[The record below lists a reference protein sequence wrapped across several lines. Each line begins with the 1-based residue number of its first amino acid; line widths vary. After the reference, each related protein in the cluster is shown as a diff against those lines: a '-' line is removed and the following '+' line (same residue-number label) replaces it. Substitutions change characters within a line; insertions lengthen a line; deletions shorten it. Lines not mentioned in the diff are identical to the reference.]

1 MGSLQVVSNRVVSNG
16 KFASCPSRESWPLV
30 PNEADKLLIEVN
42 SSSICLDLL
51 SSDVNSMPREITEN
65 CFQDFWKQN
74 YPQHV
79 QIYTDGSRS
88 ATGSVSAGLYLPS
101 TNLATGW
108 LLNPVHT
115 ILGAELFAILKA
127 MQLAIT
133 DESLKDKPILILT
146 DSRAALQILSSLSV
160 CSYCSIIAQIHKLM
174 QIKGLDRVM
183 MCWVRG
189 HSNIRGNEVADRIA
203 NLAHANDRSARSS
216 LCFEEWLCLL
226 KNKFLKYWS
235 LWWSEEV
242 QSSGK
247 GTFRLGLGE
256 TVNYVDY
263 GPLPRSVEC
272 AVARL
277 RLGHAGVKAHLAR
290 FNLVNS
296 GICPTCNTEDTIEH
310 FILHCSLYI
319 NQRREFRSNLEN
331 LLLPWNLITAL
342 GGGDI
347 PQKRRTA
354 VIHRLGQYLL
364 KCSMMNTR

>member
-1 MGSLQVVSNRVVSNG
+1 VDL
-16 KFASCPSRESWPLV
+16 
-30 PNEADKLLIEVN
+30 

-51 SSDVNSMPREITEN
+51 SPDVNSMPCELTEN
-65 CFQDFWKQN
+65 CIQDFLRQN
-74 YPQHV
+74 YPQHL

-88 ATGSVSAGLYLPS
+88 ATGSVSAGLYQPS

-127 MQLAIT
+127 MQLATT
-133 DESLKDKPILILT
+133 DESLQDKPVLILT
-146 DSRAALQILSSLSV
+146 DSRAALQILSSLSGG
-160 CSYCSIIAQIHKLM
+160 SYRSIVVQIHKLM

-189 HSNIRGNEVADRIA
+189 HSNICGNEVADRMA
-203 NLAHANDRSARSS
+203 NLAHTNDRSARSS

-226 KNKFLKYWS
+226 KINFLKHWS
-235 LWWSEEV
+235 LWWSGEV

-247 GTFRLGLGE
+247 GTFRLGLGA

-263 GPLPRSVEC
+263 GSLPRSIEC

-290 FNLVNS
+290 FNLANS
-296 GICPTCNTEDTIEH
+296 SICPTCNTEDTIAH
-310 FILHCSLYI
+310 FILYCSLFI
-319 NQRREFRSNLEN
+319 NQRREFRSSLEN
-331 LLLPWNLITAL
+331 LLLPWNFITAL

-354 VIHRLGQYLL
+354 VLRRLGQYLQR
-364 KCSMMNTR
+364 CSMVNTL